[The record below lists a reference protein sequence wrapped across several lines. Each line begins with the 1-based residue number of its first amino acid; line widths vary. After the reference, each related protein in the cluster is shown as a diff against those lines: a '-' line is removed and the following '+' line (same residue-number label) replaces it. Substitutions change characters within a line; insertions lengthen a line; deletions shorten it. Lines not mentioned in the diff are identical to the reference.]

1 MMHQTAP
8 SILRKGVGVGEDPSG
23 GIHDTSNS
31 TIDLEAGWGGGE
43 CIGYMAEEFMTHDTS
58 RSTGGSWDLRRH
70 MVLFT

>member
-31 TIDLEAGWGGGE
+31 TIDLEAGWVGGGVYRVYGGG
-43 CIGYMAEEFMTHDTS
+43 IHDT
-58 RSTGGSWDLRRH
+58 
-70 MVLFT
+70 